1 MHAWLLPWTFFSG
14 RLPIFS
20 SLSSFFFFSPLQLVL
35 LRFNLVPS
43 SGACSSGISFCLSC
57 CLYFY
62 ASGMWVVFLNV
73 GEMALY
79 RRCPVHSSSAHPSC
93 RPSCM
98 LWGLPPW
105 GLCGSFCCGGLCGR
119 FDRLG
124 WPWSVY
130 LPGTS
135 LYNVWESLEEI
146 LLLKPQDGCKP
157 RLWIYTVCIPTLVPP
172 SVWPWASYGLFF
184 PVSEDN
190 NSASLVRGSKHLID
204 SSYYY
209 NSPG

>member
-1 MHAWLLPWTFFSG
+1 MHAWSLPWTFFSG
-14 RLPIFS
+14 RLPIFN
-20 SLSSFFFFSPLQLVL
+20 SLSSFFFFFLFLPLQLVL

-73 GEMALY
+73 GEMAFY
-79 RRCPVHSSSAHPSC
+79 RRCPVHPSSAHPSC

-105 GLCGSFCCGGLCGR
+105 GLCGSFCCGRLCGR

-135 LYNVWESLEEI
+135 LYRGCWLLVSGAWSQGSWLRNSRGPGARAGSLVCG
-146 LLLKPQDGCKP
+146 LKTR
-157 RLWIYTVCIPTLVPP
+157 RLWGCGPPT
-172 SVWPWASYGLFF
+172 
-184 PVSEDN
+184 
-190 NSASLVRGSKHLID
+190 GSKA
-204 SSYYY
+204 SSW
-209 NSPG
+209 G

>member
-20 SLSSFFFFSPLQLVL
+20 SLSSFYFFSPLQLVL

-135 LYNVWESLEEI
+135 LYRGCW
-146 LLLKPQDGCKP
+146 LLLVGPGHKAADCGTPGALGLVLAPWCVDSRLEDSGAVAHLLVVKP
-157 RLWIYTVCIPTLVPP
+157 VP
-172 SVWPWASYGLFF
+172 G
-184 PVSEDN
+184 VSARILAGRAE
-190 NSASLVRGSKHLID
+190 S
-204 SSYYY
+204 
-209 NSPG
+209 